1 MGEIPHSL
9 YYEFM
14 ELTITLANRFQMTPF
29 EILKQY
35 CDEVIDIVNHI
46 IEKSEENKPITP
58 KQDNFWDF

>member
-1 MGEIPHSL
+1 
-9 YYEFM
+9 M

-29 EILKQY
+29 EILKQD